1 MKKIIH
7 IYKLLLPYLWDSKQA
22 RFATC
27 LTLVLVGIDI
37 GVTTYAPYIWKNIIS
52 TNIHAKPAT
61 WFLGNTMLLFVLRFL
76 IKNLRNLKEISFF
89 PVINQ
94 AVKEIRLKTIFKTH
108 IVSLRQLEK
117 YTVQEIIS
125 ATSRISQSVR
135 GFMRVSFISIF
146 PSTAKIISLSI
157 ALLTADKLCF
167 GIIAASYI
175 GLIAASFALK
185 YYTHAKYKAWHL
197 TDHVTA
203 AMGQN
208 LYNTATIRFNPEP
221 HHLQLQNAFNLE
233 ARAWQTF
240 NLISYL
246 LYLIQD
252 FIFYLG
258 AGIVFCLLVIG
269 YSQGTIDLAKIVL
282 IYGLI
287 LSIHGPLTEIVQ
299 NFTRFF
305 GGIIDINKTLDIL
318 NLPAENKP
326 LQLTSFDLQP
336 IQLSQVSFSHT
347 SAKKLLDGV
356 DLVIHPG
363 DKIGIFGPSG
373 TGKSTLC
380 QIIAGLIEPNA
391 GRVMYGNLPINQIS
405 SVSLGKVLSYIP
417 QLHLMQE
424 LVAEAHEYGLKLKKK
439 AFSGGEYQRY
449 LLKEALKTK
458 PQIIILDETVNSLDE
473 PSAKQILSDILDQ
486 IPTVIMVSHSP
497 VLLSKMKRIFELK
510 DGHLVEVTPNG
521 LVG

>member
-1 MKKIIH
+1 MKKIIN
-7 IYKLLLPYLWDSKQA
+7 IYKLLLPYLWDSKKA
-22 RFATC
+22 RFATF
-27 LTLVLVGIDI
+27 LTLLLIGIDI
-37 GVTTYAPYIWKNIIS
+37 GVTTYSPYIWKNLIS
-52 TNIHAKPAT
+52 TEVHFKPAT
-61 WFLGNTMLLFVLRFL
+61 WFLWNTILLFVLLFF
-76 IKNLRNLKEISFF
+76 IKNLRNLREISFF
-89 PVINQ
+89 PVTNQ
-94 AVKEIRLKTIFKTH
+94 AIKEIRLKTIFKTH
-108 IVSLRQLEK
+108 LVSLKQLEK

-157 ALLTADKLCF
+157 ALFTADKLCF
-167 GIIAASYI
+167 GIIAASYM
-175 GLIAASFALK
+175 GLIVASFCLK
-185 YYTHAKYKAWHL
+185 YYTHAKYKAWYL

-221 HHLQLQNAFNLE
+221 YNLQLKSLFNLE
-233 ARAWQTF
+233 ANAWQVF
-240 NLISYL
+240 NVVSYL

-269 YSQGTIDLAKIVL
+269 YSQGTVELAKIVL
-282 IYGLI
+282 VYSLI
-287 LSIHGPLTEIVQ
+287 ISIRSPLTEIVQ

-318 NLPAENKP
+318 NLPAEKKP
-326 LQLTSFDLQP
+326 LQLTNFDLQS
-336 IQLSQVSFSHT
+336 IELEQISFSHT

-356 DLVIHPG
+356 DLIIKPG

-373 TGKSTLC
+373 AGKSTLC
-380 QIIAGLIEPNA
+380 QLIAGLIEPNSGSA
-391 GRVMYGNLPINQIS
+391 MYGNLPISQIS
-405 SVSLGKVLSYIP
+405 PVSLGKVLSYIP

-424 LVAEAHEYGLKLKKK
+424 LVAEAHEYGLKLKKQ
-439 AFSGGEYQRY
+439 AFSGGEYQRH
-449 LLKEALKTK
+449 LLEEALKAK

-473 PSAKQILSDILDQ
+473 PSAKQILADILEKV
-486 IPTVIMVSHSP
+486 PTVVMVSHSR
-497 VLLSKMKRIFELK
+497 VLLNKMERIFELK
-510 DGHLVEVTPNG
+510 RGHLIEVNSN
-521 LVG
+521 